1 MPSTSFTSGE
11 KSLIK
16 SALPSSEFKIL
27 TATPARVYAAYP
39 EPDRWTFT
47 RIEGALALV
56 RNDRGHFELKVVDV
70 KNHGKVTWGH
80 ELYDDFYFY
89 DDKPYFHTF
98 AGDKLQTRSKYAKS
112 SSGSSGFGFAK
123 RFTSKLDWSRSA
135 NSNGE
140 KASQKSHHEPSSGA
154 ESQWNGL
161 ADQLGSMGV
170 SEQDIHDNQNFIQDF
185 LGQHDQ
191 YAAHE
196 AAPVAKPA
204 LRNLPPAVPSAF
216 ANRSDSG
223 SQAVPALPQ
232 RVARDNTT
240 TSSSGSPRI
249 APPPPARPS
258 SESPSLGVK
267 GPRMPPPVPSRS
279 TGSSRV
285 APSVPSRRTA
295 VPSAEASPT
304 PPAPPPPV
312 ASRPIPSSGGGA
324 PPPPPPPPM
333 ATRSNEVS
341 APAPPPPPPASLSS
355 SSPQV
360 PAAPRAPAA
369 PVSSAL
375 AESMPAQE
383 GRSALLA
390 SIQGKGVKDLKK
402 TQTRDSSGPKI
413 GNSAYNASA
422 APASSG
428 GGEGDLAS
436 ALASALNQRKGHMGG
451 SDHEDSDEDW

>member
-1 MPSTSFTSGE
+1 MVS
-11 KSLIK
+11 KSSRLI
-16 SALPSSEFKIL
+16 S
-27 TATPARVYAAYP
+27 
-39 EPDRWTFT
+39 
-47 RIEGALALV
+47 
-56 RNDRGHFELKVVDV
+56 
-70 KNHGKVTWGH
+70 
-80 ELYDDFYFY
+80 
-89 DDKPYFHTF
+89 
-98 AGDKLQTRSKYAKS
+98 AKS

-140 KASQKSHHEPSSGA
+140 KASQKSHNETNPGA
-154 ESQWNGL
+154 ETQWNGL

-170 SEQDIHDNQNFIQDF
+170 SEKDIRDNQNFIQDF

-191 YAAHE
+191 NATHE
-196 AAPVAKPA
+196 AAPVTKPA

-223 SQAVPALPQ
+223 SQAEPALPQ
-232 RVARDNTT
+232 RVSRDNTT
-240 TSSSGSPRI
+240 PSSSGSPRI
-249 APPPPARPS
+249 APPPPARPTS
-258 SESPSLGVK
+258 GSPSIGVK

-295 VPSAEASPT
+295 VPSAEALPA

-312 ASRPIPSSGGGA
+312 ASRHITSSGSGV
-324 PPPPPPPPM
+324 PPPPPPPM
-333 ATRSNEVS
+333 ATRSNA
-341 APAPPPPPPASLSS
+341 APAPPPPPPASLPG

-360 PAAPRAPAA
+360 PAAPPAPAA
-369 PVSSAL
+369 PAPAPTAPASGAL
-375 AESMPAQE
+375 AGSMPAQE

-402 TQTRDSSGPKI
+402 TQTRDSSAPKI
-413 GNSAYNASA
+413 GNSANNVSA
-422 APASSG
+422 APASSVPP

-451 SDHEDSDEDW
+451 SDDEDSDEDW